1 MDKADNMEVGNVMD
15 DMMGKIPNEN
25 FTDKTLVIDD
35 IAQQIYN

>member
-1 MDKADNMEVGNVMD
+1 MDKADNVEVGNVD